1 MCFYYA
7 EGGALHEGPEEN
19 ARVTREVVQG
29 LVPRGFMIDYA
40 GGDGRGAFMRAVVS
54 RETGRGTVEGL
65 VEAVVELG
73 GKVWGRGGGGE

>member
-7 EGGALHEGPEEN
+7 EGGTLREEGEEN
-19 ARVTREVVQG
+19 GGVTEEVVKG

-40 GGDGRGAFMRAVVS
+40 GGGDGRGAFLRAVVS

-65 VEAVVELG
+65 VEAVSDLG
-73 GKVWGRGGGGE
+73 GKVWGRLN